1 MLQTGNLCFNYGKT
15 CVLKGIDL
23 NIEKGE
29 IISVLGPNGV
39 GKTTL
44 LKCLLGM
51 IKPLSGLIRVD
62 DRDILKMPATHRARL
77 LGYVPQALPSKF
89 PMTVF
94 DAVLMGRKPYVRFV
108 PSGKDLEIVSQVL
121 LSMNLDH
128 LALKDFDR
136 ISGGQKQKVLIAR
149 AIAQK
154 PCYLI
159 LDEPSSNLD
168 VRHQLEVMSLL
179 KTLAQKKNIGIIMA
193 MHSLNLAARF
203 SDRIVM
209 LKSGRMVCNGPPF
222 EVMTRKIIEKVY
234 KIKVNINRMNGY
246 PYIIPLNPVPEIK
259 ISKNEINKELL
270 N

>member
-1 MLQTGNLCFNYGKT
+1 MIQMKNLDVHYGKT
-15 CVLKGIDL
+15 RVLKGIDL
-23 NIEKGE
+23 RVNKGE
-29 IISVLGPNGV
+29 IVSVLGPNGV

-51 IKPLSGLIRVD
+51 IKPGSGFIKMD
-62 DRDILKMPATHRARL
+62 DLDILKMSLTQRARFI
-77 LGYVPQALPSKF
+77 GYVPQALPSRF

-108 PSGKDLEIVSQVL
+108 PSGEDLEIVSQVL
-121 LSMNLDH
+121 LSMNLSH
-128 LALKDFDR
+128 LALKEFDR
-136 ISGGQKQKVLIAR
+136 ISGGQKQKVLLAR
-149 AIAQK
+149 AIAQE

-168 VRHQLEVMSLL
+168 VKHQLEVMDML
-179 KTLAQKKNIGIIMA
+179 KTLAAKKNIGIIMA

-209 LKSGRMVCNGPPF
+209 LKSGHMVCNGPPA
-222 EVMTRKIIEKVY
+222 EVMTCRTIEMVY
-234 KIKVNINRMNGY
+234 GILVTINRANGY
-246 PYIIPLNPVPEIK
+246 PYTIPLSPVPVNK
-259 ISKNEINKELL
+259 INSELL

>member
-1 MLQTGNLCFNYGKT
+1 MLIAGNLCFNYGKT
-15 CVLKGIDL
+15 CVLKEIDL
-23 NIEKGE
+23 NVKKGE

-51 IKPLSGLIRVD
+51 VKPCAGYIRMD
-62 DRDILKMPATHRARL
+62 GRDIFEMPSTHRARFI
-77 LGYVPQALPSKF
+77 GYVPQALPSKF

-128 LALKDFDR
+128 LGLKDFDR

-149 AIAQK
+149 AIAQE
-154 PCYLI
+154 PCYLV

-168 VRHQLEVMSLL
+168 VRHQLEVMDML
-179 KTLAQKKNIGIIMA
+179 KALAKKKNIGIIMA
-193 MHSLNLAARF
+193 MHSLNLASRF

-209 LKSGRMVCNGPPF
+209 LKSGRMVCNGPPMTI
-222 EVMTRKIIEKVY
+222 MTRQVIEKVY
-234 KIKVNINRMNGY
+234 RIKVNIQRINGY
-246 PYIIPLNPVPEIK
+246 PYTIPLNPVPE
-259 ISKNEINKELL
+259 NTNQ
-270 N
+270 